1 LPPGRHFHIYGVT
14 SKMLRWLFGE
24 KQEQKDRSS
33 STDDI
38 EALRRSQ
45 LDLQERLLAI
55 REKDIFSLRES
66 VLTFGSRLTRLSV
79 FSAVV
84 VAVVA
89 FLGVKQYRDI
99 HELIEN
105 RFKQELDKSFGYYD
119 KLMRARVLT
128 NDGKYKLAESLYRDL
143 WDTRPEDEIVF
154 IALVDSLVRQQ
165 DAVAACQVVES
176 AEKQAIFPRKCQM
189 LLSFNNAGFAYLTR
203 DIDEPSKLDKA
214 FRLLRH
220 AEDLGVRD
228 NDPELA
234 YALFNLAVYYFAV
247 GDVENARS
255 YATRWRKID
264 NSPWQEPLGEPWYQ
278 RLLRNRPELSGQI
291 KDAFS
296 QPGPPAA
303 TTTPSPTQ
311 SSGPKTTT
319 S

>member
-1 LPPGRHFHIYGVT
+1 MF
-14 SKMLRWLFGE
+14 RWLFGE
-24 KQEQKDRSS
+24 KHKHKERSS

-66 VLTFGSRLTRLSV
+66 ILTFGNRLTRLSV

-84 VAVVA
+84 IAAVA

-99 HELIEN
+99 HQLIEE

-119 KLMRARVLT
+119 KLMRARVLFG
-128 NDGKYKLAESLYRDL
+128 DGKYKLAESLYRDL
-143 WDTRPEDEIVF
+143 WEARPEDETVF
-154 IALVDSLVRQQ
+154 IALIDSLVKQQ
-165 DAVAACQVVES
+165 DAAAACQVVES
-176 AEKQAIFPRKCQM
+176 AEKQAMFPRKCQM

-234 YALFNLAVYYFAV
+234 YPLFNLAVYYFAV
-247 GDVENARS
+247 GNVETARS

-264 NSPWQEPLGEPWYQ
+264 NSPWQEPLGEPWYD
-278 RLLRNRPELSGQI
+278 RLLRSRPTLSGQI
-291 KDAFS
+291 SEAFS
-296 QPGPPAA
+296 QPVQPAA
-303 TTTPSPTQ
+303 TASPSPTQ
-311 SSGPKTTT
+311 SSASKTTT
-319 S
+319 P